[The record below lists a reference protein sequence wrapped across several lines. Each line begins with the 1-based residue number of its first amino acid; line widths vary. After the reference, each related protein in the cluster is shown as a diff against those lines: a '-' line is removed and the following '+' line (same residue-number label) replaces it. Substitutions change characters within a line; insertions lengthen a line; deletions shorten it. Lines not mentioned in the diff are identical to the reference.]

1 MSLIISQSL
10 SQWIVLSQG
19 RKKRKPIASIIVN
32 ILNTN
37 CINQKSGNNVI
48 VQSQSA
54 KKAILAALADEEM
67 TKILDSVMYH
77 SKSIVDI
84 TRENNI
90 PHTTCYRKTKW
101 LLNEGL
107 VIVDKIIITP
117 EGKKFSLYHSV
128 LKSINV
134 KYESNNVIVEA
145 EQNFD
150 IIKKT
155 MARFYSL
162 E

>member
-1 MSLIISQSL
+1 M
-10 SQWIVLSQG
+10 
-19 RKKRKPIASIIVN
+19 
-32 ILNTN
+32 
-37 CINQKSGNNVI
+37 I

-77 SKSIVDI
+77 SKSIADI

-90 PHTTCYRKTKW
+90 AHTTCYRKTKW
-101 LLNEGL
+101 LINEGL
-107 VIVDKIIITP
+107 VSVDKIVITP
-117 EGKKFSLYHSV
+117 EGKKFSLYFSV
-128 LKSINV
+128 FKSINV

-150 IIKKT
+150 IVKRS

>member
-1 MSLIISQSL
+1 MCTSRINISFRNHNEMDSRT
-10 SQWIVLSQG
+10 S
-19 RKKRKPIASIIVN
+19 AEY
-32 ILNTN
+32 
-37 CINQKSGNNVI
+37 NNKTLTVFAVE
-48 VQSQSA
+48 VQSQSV

-84 TRENNI
+84 TKENNI

-150 IIKKT
+150 IIKRT

>member
-1 MSLIISQSL
+1 
-10 SQWIVLSQG
+10 
-19 RKKRKPIASIIVN
+19 
-32 ILNTN
+32 
-37 CINQKSGNNVI
+37 VI

-54 KKAILAALADEEM
+54 KKAVLTALADEEM
-67 TKILDSVMYH
+67 RNILDSVMYH

-84 TRENNI
+84 SREQNI

-101 LLNEGL
+101 LINEGL

-128 LKSINV
+128 LKSISV
-134 KYESNNVIVEA
+134 KYEGNNVTIEA

-150 IIKKT
+150 IVKKT
-155 MARFYSL
+155 MAWFYSL

>member
-1 MSLIISQSL
+1 
-10 SQWIVLSQG
+10 
-19 RKKRKPIASIIVN
+19 
-32 ILNTN
+32 
-37 CINQKSGNNVI
+37 VI

-54 KKAILAALADEEM
+54 KKVILTALADEEM
-67 TKILDSVMYH
+67 MKILDSVMYH

-84 TRENNI
+84 SRAKNI

-107 VIVDKIIITP
+107 LIVDKIIITP
-117 EGKKFSLYHSV
+117 EGKKFSLYHAV
-128 LKSINV
+128 LKSVNV
-134 KYESNNVIVEA
+134 KYESNNVIIEA

>member
-1 MSLIISQSL
+1 M
-10 SQWIVLSQG
+10 
-19 RKKRKPIASIIVN
+19 
-32 ILNTN
+32 
-37 CINQKSGNNVI
+37 I
-48 VQSQSA
+48 VQGKRA
-54 KKAILAALADEEM
+54 KKAILTALADEEM
-67 TKILDSVMYH
+67 TKILDSVMYN

-84 TRENNI
+84 SREQNI

-107 VIVDKIIITP
+107 IIVDKIVITP
-117 EGKKFSLYHSV
+117 EGKKYCLYHSV
-128 LKSINV
+128 LKSISV
-134 KYESNNVIVEA
+134 KYESNNVIIEA

-162 E
+162 ER

>member
-1 MSLIISQSL
+1 M
-10 SQWIVLSQG
+10 
-19 RKKRKPIASIIVN
+19 
-32 ILNTN
+32 
-37 CINQKSGNNVI
+37 I

-84 TRENNI
+84 TRENDI

-117 EGKKFSLYHSV
+117 EGKKFSLYQVHHILYARHSHYDSYFGGILLIMG
-128 LKSINV
+128 LKGLVVVVVV
-134 KYESNNVIVEA
+134 KISCIYIFHFISWLGGDNLIVD
-145 EQNFD
+145 N
-150 IIKKT
+150 I
-155 MARFYSL
+155 
-162 E
+162 

>member
-1 MSLIISQSL
+1 M
-10 SQWIVLSQG
+10 
-19 RKKRKPIASIIVN
+19 
-32 ILNTN
+32 
-37 CINQKSGNNVI
+37 I

-54 KKAILAALADEEM
+54 KKAVLTALADEEM
-67 TKILDSVMYH
+67 MKILDSVMYH

-84 TRENNI
+84 SREQNI
-90 PHTTCYRKTKW
+90 PHTTSYRKTKW
-101 LLNEGL
+101 LINEGL

-134 KYESNNVIVEA
+134 KYEGNNVTIEA

-150 IIKKT
+150 IVKKT

>member
-1 MSLIISQSL
+1 M
-10 SQWIVLSQG
+10 
-19 RKKRKPIASIIVN
+19 
-32 ILNTN
+32 
-37 CINQKSGNNVI
+37 I

-54 KKAILAALADEEM
+54 KKAVLTALADEEM
-67 TKILDSVMYH
+67 RNILDSVMYH

-84 TRENNI
+84 SREQNI

-101 LLNEGL
+101 LINEGL
-107 VIVDKIIITP
+107 FIVDKIIITP

-128 LKSINV
+128 LKSISV
-134 KYESNNVIVEA
+134 KYEGNNVTIEA

-150 IIKKT
+150 IVKKT

>member
-1 MSLIISQSL
+1 
-10 SQWIVLSQG
+10 
-19 RKKRKPIASIIVN
+19 
-32 ILNTN
+32 
-37 CINQKSGNNVI
+37 VI

-54 KKAILAALADEEM
+54 KKAVLTALADEEM
-67 TKILDSVMYH
+67 RNILDSVMYH

-84 TRENNI
+84 SREQNI

-101 LLNEGL
+101 LINEGL

-128 LKSINV
+128 FKSISV
-134 KYESNNVIVEA
+134 KYEGNNVTIEA

-150 IIKKT
+150 IVKKT

-162 E
+162 EDYYKTIFSHERSKKDE

>member
-1 MSLIISQSL
+1 M
-10 SQWIVLSQG
+10 
-19 RKKRKPIASIIVN
+19 
-32 ILNTN
+32 
-37 CINQKSGNNVI
+37 I

-54 KKAILAALADEEM
+54 KKAILTALADEEM
-67 TKILDSVMYH
+67 MKILDSVMYN
-77 SKSIVDI
+77 SKPIVDI
-84 TRENNI
+84 SRENNI

-107 VIVDKIIITP
+107 IIVDKIIITP

-134 KYESNNVIVEA
+134 KYESNITIIEA

-150 IIKKT
+150 IVKKT

>member
-1 MSLIISQSL
+1 VII
-10 SQWIVLSQG
+10 
-19 RKKRKPIASIIVN
+19 
-32 ILNTN
+32 
-37 CINQKSGNNVI
+37 
-48 VQSQSA
+48 QSQSS
-54 KKAILAALADEEM
+54 KKAILTALADEEM
-67 TKILDSVMYH
+67 MKILDSIMYH

-84 TRENNI
+84 SREKDI
-90 PHTTCYRKTKW
+90 PHTTKTKW

-107 VIVDKIIITP
+107 IIVDKIIITP
-117 EGKKFSLYHSV
+117 EGKKFILYHSV

-134 KYESNNVIVEA
+134 KYESNITIIEA

-150 IIKKT
+150 ILKKT

>member
-1 MSLIISQSL
+1 M
-10 SQWIVLSQG
+10 
-19 RKKRKPIASIIVN
+19 
-32 ILNTN
+32 
-37 CINQKSGNNVI
+37 I

-67 TKILDSVMYH
+67 TKILDSIMYH

-128 LKSINV
+128 LKSINPITRLGSLR
-134 KYESNNVIVEA
+134 KIVISRGSEL
-145 EQNFD
+145 FLP
-150 IIKKT
+150 IW
-155 MARFYSL
+155 RS
-162 E
+162 

>member
-1 MSLIISQSL
+1 MIVESQ
-10 SQWIVLSQG
+10 
-19 RKKRKPIASIIVN
+19 R
-32 ILNTN
+32 
-37 CINQKSGNNVI
+37 
-48 VQSQSA
+48 A

-67 TKILDSVMYH
+67 TKILDSIMYH
-77 SKSIVDI
+77 SKSIADI

-90 PHTTCYRKTKW
+90 AHTTCYRKTKW
-101 LLNEGL
+101 LINEGL
-107 VIVDKIIITP
+107 VSVDKIVITP
-117 EGKKFSLYHSV
+117 EGKKFSLYYSV
-128 LKSINV
+128 FKSINV

-150 IIKKT
+150 IIKRS

>member
-1 MSLIISQSL
+1 
-10 SQWIVLSQG
+10 VL
-19 RKKRKPIASIIVN
+19 
-32 ILNTN
+32 
-37 CINQKSGNNVI
+37 

-67 TKILDSVMYH
+67 TKILDSIMYH

-117 EGKKFSLYHSV
+117 EGKKFSLYHSITI
-128 LKSINV
+128 L
-134 KYESNNVIVEA
+134 
-145 EQNFD
+145 
-150 IIKKT
+150 T
-155 MARFYSL
+155 L
-162 E
+162 

>member
-1 MSLIISQSL
+1 
-10 SQWIVLSQG
+10 
-19 RKKRKPIASIIVN
+19 
-32 ILNTN
+32 
-37 CINQKSGNNVI
+37 VI

-54 KKAILAALADEEM
+54 KKAVLTALADEEM
-67 TKILDSVMYH
+67 MKILDSVMYH

-84 TRENNI
+84 SREQNI

-134 KYESNNVIVEA
+134 KYECNNVIIDA

-150 IIKKT
+150 IVKKT

>member
-1 MSLIISQSL
+1 M
-10 SQWIVLSQG
+10 
-19 RKKRKPIASIIVN
+19 
-32 ILNTN
+32 
-37 CINQKSGNNVI
+37 I

-54 KKAILAALADEEM
+54 KKAVLTALADEEM
-67 TKILDSVMYH
+67 RNILDSVMYH

-84 TRENNI
+84 SREQNI

-101 LLNEGL
+101 LINEGL

-117 EGKKFSLYHSV
+117 EGMKFSLYHSV
-128 LKSINV
+128 LKSISV
-134 KYESNNVIVEA
+134 KYEGNNVTIEA

-150 IIKKT
+150 IVKKT

>member
-1 MSLIISQSL
+1 MIVESQ
-10 SQWIVLSQG
+10 
-19 RKKRKPIASIIVN
+19 R
-32 ILNTN
+32 
-37 CINQKSGNNVI
+37 
-48 VQSQSA
+48 A

-67 TKILDSVMYH
+67 TKILDSIMYH
-77 SKSIVDI
+77 SKSIADI

-90 PHTTCYRKTKW
+90 AHTTCYRKTKW
-101 LLNEGL
+101 LINEGL
-107 VIVDKIIITP
+107 VSVDKIVITP
-117 EGKKFSLYHSV
+117 EGKKFSLYFSV
-128 LKSINV
+128 FKSINV

-150 IIKKT
+150 IVKRS

>member
-1 MSLIISQSL
+1 M
-10 SQWIVLSQG
+10 
-19 RKKRKPIASIIVN
+19 
-32 ILNTN
+32 
-37 CINQKSGNNVI
+37 I

-54 KKAILAALADEEM
+54 KKAILTALADEEM
-67 TKILDSVMYH
+67 MKILDSVMYH

-84 TRENNI
+84 SREKDI
-90 PHTTCYRKTKW
+90 PNTTCYRKTKW

-107 VIVDKIIITP
+107 LIVDKIIITP
-117 EGKKFSLYHSV
+117 EGKKFSLYHAV

-134 KYESNNVIVEA
+134 KYESNNTIIEA

-150 IIKKT
+150 IVKKT
-155 MARFYSL
+155 MVRFYSL

>member
-1 MSLIISQSL
+1 
-10 SQWIVLSQG
+10 
-19 RKKRKPIASIIVN
+19 
-32 ILNTN
+32 
-37 CINQKSGNNVI
+37 VI

-54 KKAILAALADEEM
+54 KKAVLTALADEEM
-67 TKILDSVMYH
+67 RNILDSVMYH

-84 TRENNI
+84 SREQNI

-101 LLNEGL
+101 LINEGL

-128 LKSINV
+128 LKSISV
-134 KYESNNVIVEA
+134 KYEGNNVTIEA

-150 IIKKT
+150 IVKKT
-155 MARFYSL
+155 MVRFYSL

>member
-1 MSLIISQSL
+1 MIVESQ
-10 SQWIVLSQG
+10 
-19 RKKRKPIASIIVN
+19 R
-32 ILNTN
+32 
-37 CINQKSGNNVI
+37 
-48 VQSQSA
+48 A

-77 SKSIVDI
+77 SKSIADI

-90 PHTTCYRKTKW
+90 AHTTCYRKTKG
-101 LLNEGL
+101 LINEGL
-107 VIVDKIIITP
+107 VSVDKIVITP
-117 EGKKFSLYHSV
+117 EGKKFSLYFSV
-128 LKSINV
+128 FKSINV

-150 IIKKT
+150 IVKRS

>member
-1 MSLIISQSL
+1 M
-10 SQWIVLSQG
+10 
-19 RKKRKPIASIIVN
+19 
-32 ILNTN
+32 
-37 CINQKSGNNVI
+37 I
-48 VQSQSA
+48 VQSQRA
-54 KKAILAALADEEM
+54 KRAILSALADEEM
-67 TKILDSVMYH
+67 NKILDSVMYN
-77 SKSIVDI
+77 SKPIVEVA
-84 TRENNI
+84 REKNI

-107 VIVDKIIITP
+107 VIVDKIVITP

-128 LKSINV
+128 LKSIRV
-134 KYESNNVIVEA
+134 KYESNNIIIEA

>member
-1 MSLIISQSL
+1 
-10 SQWIVLSQG
+10 
-19 RKKRKPIASIIVN
+19 
-32 ILNTN
+32 
-37 CINQKSGNNVI
+37 VI

-84 TRENNI
+84 TRENDI

-107 VIVDKIIITP
+107 VIVLLKTLFIIIVVANALL
-117 EGKKFSLYHSV
+117 GGG
-128 LKSINV
+128 
-134 KYESNNVIVEA
+134 
-145 EQNFD
+145 
-150 IIKKT
+150 IIKVT
-155 MARFYSL
+155 QRNNYLDQFYDL
-162 E
+162 VQN